1 MTKIKWIGT
10 VVLVLFVLLA
20 VGGPMVARFGPI
32 AFDGER
38 LSAPSTVH
46 WLGTNSLGQDIFSQW
61 AYGARNTLLIGLLV
75 SLLSTGLSGMLGLA
89 AGYSKRLDP
98 VINGI
103 ANVLL
108 VIPSLLL
115 MLLVAAFTGGGAI
128 QLVLTLGLLSW
139 PGYMR
144 LIRASVL
151 SLKEREFVKAAQLF
165 QAKPVYILRKHLLPF
180 IGPLL
185 RTKFIMSF
193 RQAVTM
199 EAGLSFLG
207 LGDPNQATWGK
218 MLEQAFQQNETWM
231 TSVWQWT
238 VLPPALSLLLVTV
251 GLALLGESARSGA
264 EAGGFVGSEQPSG
277 RFNRKAAKPAQ
288 AETEYSPDAPVAA
301 IGLSV
306 AYGERNVLQP
316 ATFTAADGSVTAV
329 LGESG
334 SGKTTLARALYGLL
348 PRSTVQGEAFI
359 GRKRIYGGANR
370 MRRWHDAAFIFQ
382 DPRQSFNPLLTIDQQ
397 FREAMQG
404 RNRASASAAVK
415 RKEATQALREVQ
427 LEERVL
433 DCYPHQLSGGM
444 LSRVAIAMS
453 LVNKPSVLIADEP
466 TGALDPIVKREILE
480 LLAAKV
486 REHRMTLFLITHDIR
501 SALHVADAIMVLK
514 EGQLVEHAPREKWLD
529 SPKAPYSRELQGSL
543 RQINR

>member
-1 MTKIKWIGT
+1 MNKSKWIGI
-10 VVLVLFVLLA
+10 VVLTLFVLLA

-38 LSAPSTVH
+38 LSAPSGVH

-61 AYGARNTLLIGLLV
+61 IYGARNTFLIGLLV
-75 SLLSTGLSGMLGLA
+75 SILSTSLSGALGLA

-115 MLLVAAFTGGGAI
+115 MLLVAAFTGGGI
-128 QLVLTLGLLSW
+128 VQLILTLGLLSW

-165 QAKPVYILRKHLLPF
+165 QAKPGYILRKHLLPF

-251 GLALLGESARSGA
+251 GLALLGESARARNGA
-264 EAGGFVGSEQPSG
+264 VSSVGSEPRSERISRSANKPEQPAVA
-277 RFNRKAAKPAQ
+277 F
-288 AETEYSPDAPVAA
+288 SPDVPVAA

-306 AYGERNVLQP
+306 AYGERTVLLP
-316 ATFTAADGSVTAV
+316 ATFTVADGSITAV
-329 LGESG
+329 FGESG
-334 SGKTTLARALYGLL
+334 SGKTTLARALYGLQ
-348 PRSTVQGEAFI
+348 PRHTVQGEAFVS
-359 GRKRIYGGANR
+359 RKRIYGGGDT

-397 FREAMQG
+397 FREVMQG
-404 RNRASASAAVK
+404 RDGVSASAAAK
-415 RKEATQALREVQ
+415 RQEAAQALREVQ
-427 LEERVL
+427 LDERML

-444 LSRVAIAMS
+444 LSRVAIALA

-486 REHRMTLFLITHDIR
+486 REHSMTLFLITHDIR
-501 SALHVADAIMVLK
+501 AALHVADDVMVLK
-514 EGQLVEHAPREKWLD
+514 EGRLLEHSPREQWLND
-529 SPKAPYSRELQGSL
+529 PEADYSRELLSSL
-543 RQINR
+543 R